1 MTQWAYLHRRS
12 ILFALSMI
20 AIAGFFEIYST
31 PVSLFPQVT
40 FPRVV
45 VNLDAGDMPAERMAV
60 QVAWPVEEAVRA
72 VPGVLTVRSATSRGS
87 ADIAINFNWGV
98 DMVSAMLQVASA
110 INQIRATLPATL
122 SFGVRRMD
130 PTVFP
135 ILGYSLSSAGHSL
148 TELRDMAL
156 YQIRPILSA
165 IPGVAKVD
173 VLGGAIAE
181 YQVLV
186 DPARLNALGLSL
198 NDIATALSAANV
210 IQAVGRLEQNYKL
223 YLLLAN
229 TQLQGSEQISRT
241 ILRSGQ
247 NGLVFLEDVA
257 QIVKTTAP
265 QWQRVTAEGRDAVLF
280 QINQQPGSSTVEIAR
295 AAQSQ
300 LQLIKQK
307 LPADIKIAKWYDQSD
322 LIVASA
328 LSVKEALLIGLGL
341 AIVTLLVFLR
351 NIKVTLIAAITVPMT
366 LSATVL
372 IIHLL
377 GIGFNIM
384 TLGGMAAAV
393 ALIIDDA
400 IVMIEHIIRRMHEAS
415 GTCLERIHLAA
426 NEFTKPLAGSSASTI
441 IIFAPLAF
449 LSGVS
454 GSFFK
459 ALSITIASA
468 LFISFVVAW
477 LAVPLLASHTLTQKD
492 TEQEE
497 VGPVTR
503 WFHQRYQSLLQIMLP
518 RPWFILAA
526 LIPLLAAGFFGW
538 QQTGSGFMPSMDEG
552 GFVLDYRA
560 APGTSVSETDR
571 LLRQVEKILHNTP
584 EVDTYSRRTGNS
596 LGGHI
601 TEANQGDFFVRL
613 KPLPR
618 RSQDEV
624 MGSIRE
630 QVTAKVPGLSIE
642 LAKLMEDLIGDLT
655 AVPQPIEV
663 KLYSNDGK
671 LLEQLANKVAVALN
685 KIPGV
690 VDLNNGVIPAGDA
703 LSIRVLRDK
712 AALEGLSPAD
722 VQQTLNNYLAGTIT
736 TQLQEG
742 PKMVNLRVWIPANER
757 STVRALDHLRIRSPD
772 GHWVPL
778 KRIAEITTETGQAQI
793 ARDNLKRMVAVTA
806 RISGRDMGS
815 TIADVIKILDQPG
828 MLPKDVYYVL
838 GGLYEQQRVA
848 FHDLIIVFIAAV
860 ALVFILLLYL
870 YEHFHVALAMMLTT
884 LSAVAAVF
892 IGLWL
897 TNTELNITAMMG
909 MTMVIGIVTEVSI
922 FYYSEYQSL
931 PDSEMGV
938 QRMIT
943 AGNNRMRPI
952 AMTTV
957 AAILALMP
965 LALGIG
971 AGSEMLQP
979 LAIAI
984 VSGLLVQIP
993 LVLIVLPGFLVLF
1006 NQYARRR
1013 AAWPPVPHG
1022 PHLLRP

>member
-20 AIAGFFEIYST
+20 AIAGFFEIYRT

-72 VPGVLTVRSATSRGS
+72 VPGVVTVRSATSRGS

-210 IQAVGRLEQNYKL
+210 IQAIGRLEQNYKL

-328 LSVKEALLIGLGL
+328 LSVKEALLIGLSL

-400 IVMIEHIIRRMHEAS
+400 IVMIEHIIRRMHEAT

-552 GFVLDYRA
+552 GFVLDYWA

-624 MGSIRE
+624 MDSIRD

-870 YEHFHVALAMMLTT
+870 YEYFHVALAMMLTT

-984 VSGLLVQIP
+984 VSGLVVQIP

-1013 AAWPPVPHG
+1013 VAWPPVPHE
-1022 PHLLRP
+1022 PHPLRP

>member
-20 AIAGFFEIYST
+20 AIAGFFEIYNT

-45 VNLDAGDMPAERMAV
+45 INLNAGDMPAERMAI
-60 QVAWPVEEAVRA
+60 QVTWPVEEAVRA

-87 ADIAINFNWGV
+87 ADISINFNWGT

-110 INQIRATLPATL
+110 INQIRSTLPTAL
-122 SFGVRRMD
+122 AFGVKRMD
-130 PTVFP
+130 PTIFP
-135 ILGYSLSSAGHSL
+135 VLGYSLTSGVHSL
-148 TELRDMAL
+148 VELRDMAL

-186 DPARLNALGLSL
+186 DPARINALGLSL
-198 NDIATALSAANV
+198 NDIATSLSAANV

-229 TQLQGSEQISRT
+229 TQFQGSEQISQT

-247 NGLVFLEDVA
+247 NGLVYLGDVA
-257 QIVKTTAP
+257 QVVKTTAP
-265 QWQRVTAEGRDAVLF
+265 QWQRITAEGRDAVLF

-295 AAQSQ
+295 NAQSQ
-300 LQLIKQK
+300 LELIKQK
-307 LPADIKIAKWYDQSD
+307 LPAGIKIAKWYDQSD

-328 LSVKEALLIGLGL
+328 LSVREALLIGLGL

-351 NIKVTLIAAITVPMT
+351 NIKVTLIAAITVPMA

-400 IVMIEHIIRRMHEAS
+400 IVMIEHIIRRMREAS
-415 GTCLERIHLAA
+415 GTYQERIHLAV
-426 NEFTKPLAGSSASTI
+426 NEFSKPLAGSSASTI

-468 LFISFVVAW
+468 LFISFIVAW
-477 LAVPLLASHTLTQKD
+477 LAVPLLAAHTLTQKD

-497 VGPVTR
+497 NGPLTR
-503 WFHQRYQSLLQIMLP
+503 WFHQRYQSLLQVMLP
-518 RPWFILAA
+518 RPWLILTA
-526 LIPLLAAGFFGW
+526 LLPLLAAGFFGW

-552 GFVLDYRA
+552 GFILDYRA

-571 LLRQVEKILHNTP
+571 LLKQVEKILHHTP
-584 EVDTYSRRTGNS
+584 EVETYSRRTGNS
-596 LGGHI
+596 LGGFM

-618 RSQDEV
+618 RSLNEV
-624 MGSIRE
+624 MDSVRE
-630 QVTAKVPGLSIE
+630 QIGMQVPGLSIE
-642 LAKLMEDLIGDLT
+642 LAKLMEDIIGDLT

-671 LLEQLANKVAVALN
+671 LLEQLANKIAPALA

-703 LSIRVLRDK
+703 VNIRVLRDK
-712 AALEGLSPAD
+712 AALEGLSPTA

-757 STVRALDHLRIRSPD
+757 STMRALDHLRILAPNSASNSSINS
-772 GHWVPL
+772 HWVPL

-815 TIADVIKILDQPG
+815 AIADVIKTLDQPG

-892 IGLWL
+892 VGLWL

-931 PDSEMGV
+931 PASEVGV

-984 VSGLLVQIP
+984 VSGLIVQIP
-993 LVLIVLPGFLVLF
+993 LVLMVLPGFLVLF
-1006 NQYARRR
+1006 NQ
-1013 AAWPPVPHG
+1013 
-1022 PHLLRP
+1022 LKQ

>member
-1 MTQWAYLHRRS
+1 MTEWSHCHRRS
-12 ILFALSMI
+12 ILFALSLF
-20 AIAGFFEIYST
+20 AIAGFFVIGST

-45 VNLDAGDMPAERMAV
+45 INLDAGDMPAERMAV
-60 QVAWPVEEAVRA
+60 QVTWPVEEAVRA
-72 VPGVLTVRSATSRGS
+72 VPGVLNVRSATSRGS
-87 ADIAINFNWGV
+87 ANIAINFSWSV
-98 DMVSAMLQVASA
+98 DMVSATLQVASA
-110 INQIRATLPATL
+110 INQISSTLPATL
-122 SFGVRRMD
+122 SFSVRRMD
-130 PTVFP
+130 PTIFP
-135 ILGYSLSSAGHSL
+135 VLGYSLSSAKHSL
-148 TELRDMAL
+148 VDLRDMAL

-165 IPGVAKVD
+165 IPGVSKVD
-173 VLGGAIAE
+173 ILGGAIAE

-186 DPARLNALGLSL
+186 DPARINALGLSL
-198 NDIATALSAANV
+198 DDIANALSTANV

-223 YLLLAN
+223 YLILAN
-229 TQLQGSEQISRT
+229 TQLQSSEQIAQT

-257 QIVKTTAP
+257 QVVKSTAP
-265 QWQRVTAEGRDAVLF
+265 QWQRITAEGRDAVLF
-280 QINQQPGSSTVEIAR
+280 QINQQPGSSTVDIAR
-295 AAQSQ
+295 NAQSQ
-300 LQLIKQK
+300 LELIRQK
-307 LPADIKIAKWYDQSD
+307 LPAGIKIAKWYDQSD

-328 LSVKEALLIGLGL
+328 QSVKEALLIGLGL

-366 LSATVL
+366 LSTTVL

-393 ALIIDDA
+393 ALIIDDS
-400 IVMIEHIIRRMHEAS
+400 IVMIEHIIRRMREAS
-415 GTCLERIHLAA
+415 GTYLERIHLAV
-426 NEFTKPLAGSSASTI
+426 NEFSKPLAGSSASTI

-459 ALSITIASA
+459 ALSITMASA
-468 LFISFVVAW
+468 LLISFVIAW
-477 LAVPLLASHTLTQKD
+477 LVVPLLAAHTLTQKD

-497 VGPVTR
+497 NGPLTR
-503 WFHQRYQSLLQIMLP
+503 WSHQRYQGLLQVMLP
-518 RPWFILAA
+518 RPWLILTA
-526 LIPLLAAGFFGW
+526 LLPLLAAGFFGW

-552 GFVLDYRA
+552 GFILDYRA

-571 LLRQVEKILHNTP
+571 LLKQVEKILHNIP
-584 EVDTYSRRTGNS
+584 EVETYSRRTGNS
-596 LGGHI
+596 LGGFL
-601 TEANQGDFFVRL
+601 TEANEGDFFVRL

-618 RSQDEV
+618 RNLDEV
-624 MGSIRE
+624 MDSVRE
-630 QVTAKVPGLSIE
+630 QIGMQVPGLSIE
-642 LAKLMEDLIGDLT
+642 LAKLMEDIIGDLT

-663 KLYSNDGK
+663 KLYSNDGP
-671 LLEQLANKVAVALN
+671 LLKELATKVALKLE

-690 VDLNNGVIPAGDA
+690 VDINNGVIPAGDA
-703 LSIRVLRDK
+703 LNIRVLRDK
-712 AALEGLSPAD
+712 AALEGLSPDA
-722 VQQTLNNYLAGTIT
+722 VTQTLNNYLKGTIT

-742 PKMVNLRVWIPANER
+742 PKMVNLRVWIPRAER
-757 STVRALDHLRIRSPD
+757 STIRALDNLRMRSPD

-778 KRIAEITTETGQAQI
+778 KRIAKISTETGQAQI

-815 TIADVIKILDQPG
+815 TVADVIKTLDQPG
-828 MLPKDVYYVL
+828 MLPHDVYYVL
-838 GGLYEQQRVA
+838 GGLYEQQRIA

-860 ALVFILLLYL
+860 ALVFVLLLYL
-870 YEHFHVALAMMLTT
+870 YEYFHVALSMMLTT

-892 IGLWL
+892 VGLWL

-931 PDSEMGV
+931 PESEVGI

-984 VSGLLVQIP
+984 ISGLIVQMP
-993 LVLIVLPGFLVLF
+993 LVLILLP
-1006 NQYARRR
+1006 A
-1013 AAWPPVPHG
+1013 
-1022 PHLLRP
+1022 LLKISLTIKGESAFAKSR

>member
-1 MTQWAYLHRRS
+1 MTQWAHYHRRS
-12 ILFALSMI
+12 ILFALGVF
-20 AIAGFFEIYST
+20 AIAGFFVIYRT
-31 PVSLFPQVT
+31 PVSLFPQVN

-45 VNLDAGDMPAERMAV
+45 INLDAGDMPAERMAV
-60 QVAWPVEEAVRA
+60 QVTWPVEEAVRA

-87 ADIAINFNWGV
+87 ADISINFVWGA
-98 DMVSAMLQVASA
+98 DMVSAMLQVESA
-110 INQIRATLPATL
+110 LNQIRTTLPATL
-122 SFGVRRMD
+122 SFAVKRMD

-135 ILGYSLSSAGHSL
+135 VLGYSLVSAKHSL
-148 TELRDMAL
+148 VELRDMAL
-156 YQIRPILSA
+156 YKIRPILSA
-165 IPGVAKVD
+165 IPGVSKVE

-186 DPARLNALGLSL
+186 DPARINALGLSL
-198 NDIATALSAANV
+198 DDIAATLSAANI
-210 IQAVGRLEQNYKL
+210 IQAVGRLEQNYRL

-229 TQLQGSEQISRT
+229 TQFQNSEQIEQT

-257 QIVKTTAP
+257 QVVKTTEP

-295 AAQSQ
+295 NAQSR
-300 LQLIKQK
+300 LALIKQQ

-322 LIVASA
+322 LIVASEQ
-328 LSVKEALLIGLGL
+328 SVKEALLIGLGL
-341 AIVTLLVFLR
+341 AVVTLLVFLR

-372 IIHLL
+372 IIYML
-377 GIGFNIM
+377 GLGFNIM

-400 IVMIEHIIRRMHEAS
+400 IVMIEHIIRRMREAS
-415 GTCLERIHLAA
+415 GTYLERIHLAV
-426 NEFTKPLAGSSASTI
+426 NEFSKPLAGSSASTI

-459 ALSITIASA
+459 ALSITMASA
-468 LFISFVVAW
+468 LFISFIVAW
-477 LAVPLLASHTLTQKD
+477 LAVPLLAAHTLTQKD

-497 VGPVTR
+497 NGPVTR
-503 WFHQRYQSLLQIMLP
+503 WFHTRYQSLLQHRLP
-518 RPWFILAA
+518 KPWFILAA
-526 LIPLLAAGFFGW
+526 LMPLLTVGFFSW

-552 GFVLDYRA
+552 GFILDYRA
-560 APGTSVSETDR
+560 PPGTSVSETDR
-571 LLRQVEKILHNTP
+571 LLRQVEKILRNTP
-584 EVDTYSRRTGNS
+584 EMDTYSRRTGNS

-601 TEANQGDFFVRL
+601 TEANEGDFFVRL

-618 RSQDEV
+618 RSLDDV
-624 MGSIRE
+624 MDTIRG
-630 QVTAKVPGLSIE
+630 QIAVNVPGLDIE

-663 KLYSNDGK
+663 KLYSDDGQ
-671 LLEQLANKVAVALN
+671 LLEQLGNKVAKALE

-703 LSIRVLRDK
+703 LNIRVLRDK
-712 AALEGLSPAD
+712 AALEGLSAD
-722 VQQTLNNYLAGTIT
+722 AVKQTLNNYLTGTLT

-742 PKMVNLRVWIPANER
+742 PKMVNLRLWLPASER
-757 STVRALDHLRIRSPD
+757 TTIRALEHLRIRSQD

-778 KRIAEITTETGQAQI
+778 KRIAEISTETGQAQI

-815 TIADVIKILDQPG
+815 TVADVIKTLDQPG
-828 MLPKDVYYVL
+828 MLPQEVYYVL
-838 GGLYEQQRVA
+838 GGLYEQQRIA

-870 YEHFHVALAMMLTT
+870 YEQFYVALALLLTT

-897 TNTELNITAMMG
+897 THTELNITAMMG
-909 MTMVIGIVTEVSI
+909 LTMVIGIVTEVGV
-922 FYYSEYQSL
+922 FFYSEYQSL
-931 PDSEMGV
+931 PGSVNGI
-938 QRMIT
+938 QRLID
-943 AGNNRMRPI
+943 AGKNRMRPI
-952 AMTTV
+952 VMTTV
-957 AAILALMP
+957 AAIFALTP
-965 LALGIG
+965 LAMGFG

-984 VSGLLVQIP
+984 ISGIIVQVP
-993 LVLIVLPGFLVLF
+993 LVLIVLPAFLQILNGKVNSSTEQPRF
-1006 NQYARRR
+1006 Q
-1013 AAWPPVPHG
+1013 
-1022 PHLLRP
+1022 

>member
-20 AIAGFFEIYST
+20 AIAGFFEIYNT

-45 VNLDAGDMPAERMAV
+45 INLNAGDMPAERMAI
-60 QVAWPVEEAVRA
+60 QVTWPVEEAVRA

-87 ADIAINFNWGV
+87 ADISINFNWGT

-110 INQIRATLPATL
+110 INQIRSTLPPAL
-122 SFGVRRMD
+122 AFGVKRMD
-130 PTVFP
+130 PTIFP
-135 ILGYSLSSAGHSL
+135 VLGYSLTSGVHSL
-148 TELRDMAL
+148 VELRDMVL

-186 DPARLNALGLSL
+186 DPARINALGLSL
-198 NDIATALSAANV
+198 NDIATSLSAANV

-229 TQLQGSEQISRT
+229 TQFQGSEQISQT

-247 NGLVFLEDVA
+247 NGLVYLGDVA
-257 QIVKTTAP
+257 QVVKTTAP
-265 QWQRVTAEGRDAVLF
+265 QWQRITAEGRDAVLF
-280 QINQQPGSSTVEIAR
+280 QLNQQPGSSTVDIAR
-295 AAQSQ
+295 NAQSQ
-300 LQLIKQK
+300 LELIKQK
-307 LPADIKIAKWYDQSD
+307 LPAGIKIAKWYDQSD

-328 LSVKEALLIGLGL
+328 LSVREALLIGLGL
-341 AIVTLLVFLR
+341 SIVTLLVFLR
-351 NIKVTLIAAITVPMT
+351 NIKVTLIAAITVPMA

-400 IVMIEHIIRRMHEAS
+400 IVMIEHIIRRMREAS
-415 GTCLERIHLAA
+415 GTYQERIHLAA
-426 NEFTKPLAGSSASTI
+426 NEFSKPLAGSSASTI

-468 LFISFVVAW
+468 LFISFIVAW
-477 LAVPLLASHTLTQKD
+477 LAVPLLAAHTLTQKD

-497 VGPVTR
+497 NGPLTR
-503 WFHQRYQSLLQIMLP
+503 WFHQRYQNLLQVMLP
-518 RPWFILAA
+518 RPWLILTA
-526 LIPLLAAGFFGW
+526 LLPLLAAGFFGW

-552 GFVLDYRA
+552 GFILDYRA

-571 LLRQVEKILHNTP
+571 LLKQVEKILRYTP
-584 EVDTYSRRTGNS
+584 EVETYSRRTGNS
-596 LGGHI
+596 LGGFM

-618 RSQDEV
+618 RSLNEV
-624 MGSIRE
+624 MDSVRE
-630 QVTAKVPGLSIE
+630 QIGMQVPGLSIE
-642 LAKLMEDLIGDLT
+642 LAKLMEDIIGDLT

-663 KLYSNDGK
+663 KLYANDGK
-671 LLEQLANKVAVALN
+671 LLEQLANKIAPALA

-703 LSIRVLRDK
+703 VNIRVLRDK
-712 AALEGLSPAD
+712 AALEGLSPTA

-757 STVRALDHLRIRSPD
+757 STMRALDHLRILAPNSASNSSINS
-772 GHWVPL
+772 HWVPL

-815 TIADVIKILDQPG
+815 AIADVIKTLDQPG

-892 IGLWL
+892 VGLWL

-931 PDSEMGV
+931 PASEVGV

-984 VSGLLVQIP
+984 VSGLIVQIP
-993 LVLIVLPGFLVLF
+993 LVLIVLPGFLQQF
-1006 NQYARRR
+1006 NREQEKTAD
-1013 AAWPPVPHG
+1013 
-1022 PHLLRP
+1022 